1 MFQTRLKELRE
12 AHGYKSQQA
21 FADAF
26 HVAQSTVGGWEAGAR
41 KPNQAM
47 TSRLADFF
55 GVSVDYL
62 LGRTDDP
69 SPAPELPQ
77 EKYREILAGPGLR
90 LLLDADANLT
100 DEQLQEI
107 VEFIEFKRR
116 HENR

>member
-1 MFQTRLKELRE
+1 MANRIGE
-12 AHGYKSQQA
+12 ARRSKGMKQIE
-21 FADAF
+21 
-26 HVAQSTVGGWEAGAR
+26 VAKALGVNQSTVSGWENGTR
-41 KPNQAM
+41 QADHE
-47 TSRLADFF
+47 TLKKLADLY
-55 GVSVDYL
+55 GVSVDTL

>member
-1 MFQTRLKELRE
+1 MNRIKALRSEKGVKQSELAAAVNVSQAALSGYETEKYE
-12 AHGYKSQQA
+12 AELETYMA
-21 FADAF
+21 I
-26 HVAQSTVGGWEAGAR
+26 
-41 KPNQAM
+41 
-47 TSRLADFF
+47 ADFF
-55 GVSVDYL
+55 GVTLDYL
-62 LGRTDDP
+62 LGRSDDP